1 MKRVFFVAAMMVAA
15 LSLSSCFA
23 PENHIKVISYNIRL
37 SGLGHARG
45 VDGVHYWDNRRHA
58 SINMINDEKPT
69 IFGLQEACSDQ
80 IDFLVENLPDYDHIG
95 VGRDD
100 GKRAGEF
107 MAIFY
112 RKDMVEL
119 LDGGTFWLSE
129 TPEKVSQ
136 GWDAACRRTCTW
148 TRMRMKASGDEFIY
162 LNTHLDHMGKKAQEE
177 SIKLI
182 IERVKPY
189 FEEDLPI
196 FITAD
201 FNLTPDSP
209 FIAPLRE
216 VMDDARDVA
225 EQTDHRG
232 TFNGWKTV
240 NYRPYLYEECRGPLV
255 QSVVRQ
261 ELRRTADFGP
271 LPSGAG
277 GQLLKDER

>member
-1 MKRVFFVAAMMVAA
+1 MKRVFFVAAIMVAA

-23 PENHIKVISYNIRL
+23 PKNQIKVISYNIRL

-45 VDGVHYWDNRRHA
+45 ADGVHYWDNRRHA

-80 IDFLVENLPDYDHIG
+80 MDFLVEYLPEYGSIG

-100 GKRAGEF
+100 GQRAGEF
-107 MAIFY
+107 MSIFY
-112 RKDMVEL
+112 RKDQVEL

-148 TRMRMKASGDEFIY
+148 TRMRMKATGDEFIY
-162 LNTHLDHMGKKAQEE
+162 LNTHLDHRGAKAQEE

-182 IERVKPY
+182 IERIKPY
-189 FEEDLPI
+189 LDEELPI
-196 FITAD
+196 FLTAD
-201 FNLTPDSP
+201 FNLSPDSP

-216 VMDDARDVA
+216 VMDDARDA
-225 EQTDHRG
+225 ADETDHRG
-232 TFNGWKTV
+232 TFNGWNEIKEPV
-240 NYRPYLYEECRGPLV
+240 IIDHIFLKNAEAYSFKVLCDKNYGAPLI
-255 QSVVRQ
+255 SDHYPVVL
-261 ELRRTADFGP
+261 E
-271 LPSGAG
+271 AG
-277 GQLLKDER
+277 F